1 MINKISKYNVSH
13 YNNLDNNNNNNLDN
27 NLHTN
32 YDDILFVLFLLSILL
47 NINLI
52 AKFRYNKTNYKYK
65 KINNKI
71 KKKSVEMQTEPEFL
85 SIIVNPNNE
94 LCMLKK

>member
-1 MINKISKYNVSH
+1 MINKISNYNVSH
-13 YNNLDNNNNNNLDN
+13 YNNLDKNNN

-52 AKFRYNKTNYKYK
+52 AKYRYNKANYKYK

-71 KKKSVEMQTEPEFL
+71 KKKSVEMQTEPEFI
-85 SIIVNPNNE
+85 SIIVNPNDDYS
-94 LCMLKK
+94 MLK

>member
-1 MINKISKYNVSH
+1 MSNHK
-13 YNNLDNNNNNNLDN
+13 LDNNNNNNNLDN

-32 YDDILFVLFLLSILL
+32 YDDILFVLFLLSIIL

-52 AKFRYNKTNYKYK
+52 VKYRYNKTNYKYK

-71 KKKSVEMQTEPEFL
+71 KKKSVEIQTEPEFI
-85 SIIVNPNNE
+85 SIILNPNNE
-94 LCMLKK
+94 YSMFKK

>member
-1 MINKISKYNVSH
+1 MINKISKYNISH
-13 YNNLDNNNNNNLDN
+13 YNNLDN

-52 AKFRYNKTNYKYK
+52 SKYKYNKANYKYK

-71 KKKSVEMQTEPEFL
+71 KKKSVEIQTEPEFI
-85 SIIVNPNNE
+85 SIIVNPNDE
-94 LCMLKK
+94 YGMLK

>member
-1 MINKISKYNVSH
+1 MSNH
-13 YNNLDNNNNNNLDN
+13 NLDNNNNNLDN

-32 YDDILFVLFLLSILL
+32 YDNILFVLFLLSIIL

-52 AKFRYNKTNYKYK
+52 VKYRYNKTNYKYK

-71 KKKSVEMQTEPEFL
+71 KKKSVEIQTEPEFI
-85 SIIVNPNNE
+85 SIILNPNNE
-94 LCMLKK
+94 YSMFKK

>member
-13 YNNLDNNNNNNLDN
+13 YNNLDNNNNNLDNNN

-32 YDDILFVLFLLSILL
+32 YDDILFVLFLLSIIL

-52 AKFRYNKTNYKYK
+52 VKYRYNKTNYKYK

-71 KKKSVEMQTEPEFL
+71 KKKSVEIQTEPEFI
-85 SIIVNPNNE
+85 SIIVNPNDDYS
-94 LCMLKK
+94 MLK